1 MPPIN
6 EIIVFVAVL
15 ACAGAIAG
23 FLAGLFG
30 IGGGAILVPVLYEA
44 FRWLDTPDSVKTHLA
59 IGTSLAV
66 IVPTSLSSF
75 RAHYKRKAPD
85 MNLLKSWLLP
95 VPLGVAAASVV
106 AAGTSGEILR
116 SIFALLAAAM
126 GLKLILSKDSEAVGD
141 RLPANPSKAMV
152 GFVIGLLS
160 ALMGVGGGILNNTF
174 MTMFGRPVHQ
184 AIATSSGVGV
194 LISMPGVIGF
204 IWAGWGMGGLP
215 PFSTGYVNWLAVL
228 LTIPMTLVAAPQGAR
243 LAHGLNRKQLSL
255 ALGIFMMVVATRF
268 IWSLVAGE

>member
-6 EIIVFVAVL
+6 EIIVFIAVL
-15 ACAGAIAG
+15 AVAGAIAG

-44 FRWLDTPDSVKTHLA
+44 FRWFDTPDSVKTHLA

-85 MNLLKSWLLP
+85 MDLLKSWLLP
-95 VPLGVAAASVV
+95 VPLGVAAASVI

-126 GLKLILSKDSEAVGD
+126 GLKLIFSRDATSVGD
-141 RLPANPSKAMV
+141 RLPRNPAKAMV

-194 LISMPGVIGF
+194 LISLPGVIGF
-204 IWAGWGMGGLP
+204 IWAGWGAEGLP
-215 PFSTGYVNWLAVL
+215 AFSTGYVNWMAVA
-228 LTIPMTLVAAPQGAR
+228 LTIPMTMLAAPQGAR
-243 LAHGLNRKQLSL
+243 VAHGLDRKQLSL
-255 ALGIFMMVVATRF
+255 ALGVFMIVVATRF
-268 IWSLVAGE
+268 IWSLFAG

>member
-15 ACAGAIAG
+15 AGAGAIAG

-141 RLPANPSKAMV
+141 RLPANPVKAMV

-194 LISMPGVIGF
+194 LISLPGVIGF

-228 LTIPMTLVAAPQGAR
+228 LTIPMTLLAAPQGAR
-243 LAHGLNRKQLSL
+243 LAHGLDRKQLSL
-255 ALGIFMMVVATRF
+255 ALGIFMIVVATRF
-268 IWSLVAGE
+268 LWSLVAGE

>member
-6 EIIVFVAVL
+6 EIIVFIAVL
-15 ACAGAIAG
+15 AVAGAIAG

-44 FRWLDTPDSVKTHLA
+44 FRWFDTPDSVKTHLA

-85 MNLLKSWLLP
+85 MDLLKSWLLP
-95 VPLGVAAASVV
+95 VPLGVAAASVI

-126 GLKLILSKDSEAVGD
+126 GLKLIFSRDATSVGD
-141 RLPANPSKAMV
+141 RLPRNPAKAMV

-194 LISMPGVIGF
+194 LISLPGVIGF
-204 IWAGWGMGGLP
+204 IWAGWGAEGLP
-215 PFSTGYVNWLAVL
+215 AFSTGYVNWMAVA
-228 LTIPMTLVAAPQGAR
+228 LTIPMTMLAAPQGAR
-243 LAHGLNRKQLSL
+243 VAHGLDRKQLSL
-255 ALGIFMMVVATRF
+255 ALGIFMIVVATRF
-268 IWSLVAGE
+268 IWSLFAG